1 MFEILRKI
9 WQTGTVTKR
18 QPLAAAA
25 GKYRGKI
32 ELDAAKCNGCQDC
45 VGICPSGAL
54 SASGSSDHSQ
64 IIIEHHKCVFCGSCA
79 ENCEQRAIKMTNQC
93 YLEAKDKQDLIER
106 IAVTGEK
113 CG

>member
-18 QPLAAAA
+18 QPLAEAA

-45 VGICPSGAL
+45 VGLCPSGAL
-54 SASGSSDHSQ
+54 SVSDSSEQ
-64 IIIEHHKCVFCGSCA
+64 IQLVIAHHKCVFCGNCA
-79 ENCEQRAIKMTNQC
+79 DNCGQRAIKMTNQC
-93 YLEAKDKQDLIER
+93 YLEAKDKQDMIES
-106 IAVTGEK
+106 IDVSGEK

>member
-18 QPLAAAA
+18 QPLAEAA

-45 VGICPSGAL
+45 VGICPSGAM
-54 SASGSSDHSQ
+54 SASRSSDRPQ

-79 ENCEQRAIKMTNQC
+79 DNCEQRAIKMTNQC
-93 YLEAKDKQDLIER
+93 YLEAKDKQDLIAR
-106 IAVTGEK
+106 IEVSGEK

>member
-18 QPLAAAA
+18 QPLAEAA

-54 SASGSSDHSQ
+54 SVSGSLEQ
-64 IIIEHHKCVFCGSCA
+64 RQLVIEHHKCVFCGSCA
-79 ENCEQRAIKMTNQC
+79 DNCEQRAIKMTNQC
-93 YLEAKDKQDLIER
+93 YLEAKDKQD
-106 IAVTGEK
+106 IAECIDISDEK
-113 CG
+113 CE